1 MTPTPHTIDDFP
13 ELKPGDVLLYR
24 SRSLVGW
31 AIRFRTWSDVEH
43 VEVYLGEGRSV
54 ASRNGIGVGKYPLR
68 IDGLVRVFRPVE
80 NPDVIAGLL
89 WFADVDGLPYAWT
102 DLLRFYGWALEF
114 PDQAVTVRRVNGEV
128 VTTDGPFAETKEQIA
143 GFDLLECTDLDDAI
157 AVAAGHPVAQ
167 GGVLDLRPVLV

>member
-13 ELKPGDVLLYR
+13 ELQPGDVLLDC
-24 SRSLVGW
+24 SRSLIGW

-102 DLLRFYGWALEF
+102 DLLRFYGWALDSAKGMICSQF
-114 PDQAVTVRRVNGEV
+114 ADAFLRQCGVQLFNVQYPDGAVTPRDFEITPGLQEIWR
-128 VTTDGPFAETKEQIA
+128 AK
-143 GFDLLECTDLDDAI
+143 
-157 AVAAGHPVAQ
+157 
-167 GGVLDLRPVLV
+167 